1 MSEAM
6 DERSPAKLPALL
18 TRRAFA
24 RVLAAA
30 AAAIAISPG
39 KIVLASAISS
49 AGTHAI
55 VSFHMDQ
62 PYLDR
67 TGTAVPYYPPAGA
80 RSAQSAGLLPEELF
94 RRNFI
99 YA

>member
-1 MSEAM
+1 MNGP
-6 DERSPAKLPALL
+6 SPAKLPALL

-24 RVLAAA
+24 RMLATATAA
-30 AAAIAISPG
+30 FAITSG
-39 KIVLASAISS
+39 KIALASAVPSIGSR
-49 AGTHAI
+49 AI

-67 TGTAVPYYPPAGA
+67 TGTAVPYYRPAGA
-80 RSAQSAGLLPEELF
+80 RSAQSAGLLSEELF

>member
-1 MSEAM
+1 
-6 DERSPAKLPALL
+6 LL

-30 AAAIAISPG
+30 AAAFAITSG
-39 KIVLASAISS
+39 KIALASAISS
-49 AGTHAI
+49 AGTRAI

-80 RSAQSAGLLPEELF
+80 RSAQSAGLLSEELF
-94 RRNFI
+94 RRSFI

>member
-1 MSEAM
+1 MN
-6 DERSPAKLPALL
+6 ERSPAKPPALL

-24 RVLAAA
+24 RLVAAA
-30 AAAIAISPG
+30 AAAFAISPG
-39 KIVLASAISS
+39 KIALAGAVPYIGSRAI
-49 AGTHAI
+49 I
-55 VSFHMDQ
+55 SFHMDQ

-67 TGTAVPYYPPAGA
+67 SGTAMPYYPPAGA
-80 RSAQSAGLLPEELF
+80 RSAQSAGLLSEELF